1 MRDFGLIIFD
11 CDGVLIDS
19 EVLSCSCLADV
30 FQSHGVRIALDEVIE
45 RFLGRGFAAVPAY
58 FEACTGRP
66 LPGSFAADLRARQ
79 KAIFTASLLPMPHI
93 VNVLARLDRPFCL
106 ASSSDSERIRISLSV
121 TGLASFFGERIF
133 TAAMVEHAKPAPDL
147 FLLAAASMGVAPA
160 RSLVVEDSI
169 NGVLAAKAAGMAVW
183 GFIGGSHYAGRDM
196 APALAAAGADRVL
209 RSLAEFDIGDERAST
224 EVANS
229 E

>member
-19 EVLSCSCLADV
+19 EVLSCSCLAEV
-30 FQSHGVRIALDEVIE
+30 FTSHGVPMALDEVIE

-58 FEACTGRP
+58 FEAQTGRP

-79 KAIFTASLLPMPHI
+79 AASFTASLVPMPH
-93 VNVLARLDRPFCL
+93 VTKLLERMDRPYCL

-121 TGLASFFGERIF
+121 TGLDRFFGERIF
-133 TAAMVEHAKPAPDL
+133 TAAMVERAKPAPDL
-147 FLLAAASMGVAPA
+147 FLLAASSMGVPPA
-160 RSLVVEDSI
+160 QALVVEDSV

-183 GFIGGSHYAGRDM
+183 GFTGGSHYAGRDM
-196 APALAAAGADRVL
+196 GPVLVGAGADRVFD
-209 RSLAEFDIGDERAST
+209 SMAEFDEDH
-224 EVANS
+224 
-229 E
+229 